1 VIHKKFNTFTINNL
15 TTRHCAKPRNV
26 SGNTLEPELKMIS
39 EEQKRYI
46 LQNKKWSFTVNDV
59 FIRYVIFVPI
69 LLITFLIFTYI
80 IRKFSRMIFVD
91 FIIVGILLMCVVS
104 CSFYCLKKIKSESKF
119 EEINSGKTNSEI
131 IESASNKW
139 NDIKWLLKE
148 NNESII
154 VFSDIIVGFRQENII
169 TIIRKS
175 DCIFLINSRSN
186 GNQPFTFWRNKE
198 NLTNLKSILNN

>member
-1 VIHKKFNTFTINNL
+1 
-15 TTRHCAKPRNV
+15 
-26 SGNTLEPELKMIS
+26 MIS

-91 FIIVGILLMCVVS
+91 FIIVSILLMCVVL

-154 VFSDIIVGFRQENII
+154 VFSDIIIGFRQENII

-175 DCIFLINSRSN
+175 DCSFLINSRSN

-198 NLTNLKSILNN
+198 NLINLKSILNN

>member
-1 VIHKKFNTFTINNL
+1 
-15 TTRHCAKPRNV
+15 
-26 SGNTLEPELKMIS
+26 MIS
-39 EEQKRYI
+39 EEQKQYI

-91 FIIVGILLMCVVS
+91 FIIVGILLMSVVL

-139 NDIKWLLKE
+139 NDIKWFLKE

-175 DCIFLINSRSN
+175 DCSFLINSRSN